1 MRTHAGMGGIVI
13 YVFYFSGRGHSRA
26 AAEFLAAELGCTA
39 RDIADPK
46 DAGKDICGNAC
57 GAGGN
62 AAFVVF
68 PVYCQNIP
76 APVKAFFRGLKA
88 EYVLP
93 VATYGGISHGNV
105 LREAEKLFSGRAA
118 GGAYLPAEHSFLQGK
133 TPDFSFD
140 AAALLPLTERA
151 KRPQPLSVLSF
162 PRAAKNPLSDLF
174 PALRSRMG
182 AAIERSDACDGCN
195 LCGRLCPV
203 RAMERGVPKRGCIRC
218 LKCVSAC
225 PKNALSVRLR
235 FPLKQ
240 YLMRSR
246 AGKAEIFL

>member
-26 AAEFLAAELGCTA
+26 AAEFLAAKLGCTA

-46 DAGKDICGNAC
+46 DAGKDICGDAC

-105 LREAEKLFSGRAA
+105 LREAEKELWQKILLKILVF
-118 GGAYLPAEHSFLQGK
+118 HNFLQGIFCEK
-133 TPDFSFD
+133 LQNQILHL
-140 AAALLPLTERA
+140 AKQLL
-151 KRPQPLSVLSF
+151 
-162 PRAAKNPLSDLF
+162 LF
-174 PALRSRMG
+174 N
-182 AAIERSDACDGCN
+182 N
-195 LCGRLCPV
+195 LANL
-203 RAMERGVPKRGCIRC
+203 
-218 LKCVSAC
+218 
-225 PKNALSVRLR
+225 
-235 FPLKQ
+235 F
-240 YLMRSR
+240 LM
-246 AGKAEIFL
+246 K

>member
-1 MRTHAGMGGIVI
+1 MGGIVI

-93 VATYGGISHGNV
+93 VATYGGI
-105 LREAEKLFSGRAA
+105 
-118 GGAYLPAEHSFLQGK
+118 
-133 TPDFSFD
+133 
-140 AAALLPLTERA
+140 
-151 KRPQPLSVLSF
+151 
-162 PRAAKNPLSDLF
+162 
-174 PALRSRMG
+174 
-182 AAIERSDACDGCN
+182 
-195 LCGRLCPV
+195 
-203 RAMERGVPKRGCIRC
+203 
-218 LKCVSAC
+218 
-225 PKNALSVRLR
+225 
-235 FPLKQ
+235 
-240 YLMRSR
+240 
-246 AGKAEIFL
+246 